1 MPNMESVRCG
11 DMSSA
16 DDVGRA
22 RDLWRHLANCAGDE
36 DPENAFVEL
45 VDTMIAGY
53 LSSSEI
59 EVLVT
64 FGHLL
69 SSHSSDVACTLA
81 SLAELVD
88 PRPAKGNIPTLAEM
102 RNWLS
107 SESGEGG
114 ASHG

>member
-1 MPNMESVRCG
+1 MPNTESMRGDVR
-11 DMSSA
+11 SPE
-16 DDVGRA
+16 DVLRA
-22 RDLWRHLANCAGDE
+22 RDLWVQLADRAFGE
-36 DPENAFVEL
+36 DPEDAFVEL

-53 LSSSEI
+53 LSLSEI
-59 EVLVT
+59 EVLVA

-69 SSHSSDVACTLA
+69 SSHSSDVVCTLA

-102 RNWLS
+102 RSLLS
-107 SESGEGG
+107 SEPGEGG